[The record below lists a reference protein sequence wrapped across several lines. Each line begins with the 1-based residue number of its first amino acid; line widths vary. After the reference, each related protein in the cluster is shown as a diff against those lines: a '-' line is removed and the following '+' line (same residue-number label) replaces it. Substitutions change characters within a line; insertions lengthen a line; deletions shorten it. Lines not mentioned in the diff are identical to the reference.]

1 MFSLCS
7 LEVDRSESKGTTN
20 STSAYLDMSNHRDT
34 ADSFDSKP
42 FLILMREPLTLM
54 LFLLCVLCGSLVKKT
69 GKTHCMLRYD
79 TNTMTVYY
87 DITLAESNEK
97 GEQRESYENDERS
110 NPKTLCMTR
119 KNVMF

>member
-42 FLILMREPLTLM
+42 FLILD
-54 LFLLCVLCGSLVKKT
+54 F
-69 GKTHCMLRYD
+69 
-79 TNTMTVYY
+79 
-87 DITLAESNEK
+87 
-97 GEQRESYENDERS
+97 DERTT
-110 NPKTLCMTR
+110 NFDALFVMCLVWITCKEDGENTLH
-119 KNVMF
+119 VEV

>member
-42 FLILMREPLTLM
+42 FLILMREPLNLM
-54 LFLLCVLCGSLVKKT
+54 FDALFV
-69 GKTHCMLRYD
+69 MLNVSEWITCKED
-79 TNTMTVYY
+79 GEGGLMTALRMEMLQ
-87 DITLAESNEK
+87 I
-97 GEQRESYENDERS
+97 Q
-110 NPKTLCMTR
+110 
-119 KNVMF
+119 